1 MQRYLCMIHLRH
13 SLSLNDYILL
23 INLLKPTQVFKRGN
37 IETVRQKC
45 SNLMTA
51 HNVQLRKSN
60 VGQPW
65 IKGLPVNRE
74 PWICDSMILLFRVA
88 GVFLL
93 SYPLVFSS
101 SKSLAISFISVLLSF
116 SAFSLNEAAELKA
129 RAKPT
134 RDNRIKVFIT
144 SPNPNFWFKE
154 NRIELLYSLGR
165 SFKCV
170 DIVKII
176 CWLILTKKKML
187 EHVHFQI

>member
-60 VGQPW
+60 VGQPR

-74 PWICDSMILLFRVA
+74 PWVCDSMILLFRVA
-88 GVFLL
+88 GVFPL
-93 SYPLVFSS
+93 SYPLS
-101 SKSLAISFISVLLSF
+101 SFILPFIFFQVIGNFIHISVTF
-116 SAFSLNEAAELKA
+116 FFCIFVE
-129 RAKPT
+129 
-134 RDNRIKVFIT
+134 
-144 SPNPNFWFKE
+144 
-154 NRIELLYSLGR
+154 
-165 SFKCV
+165 
-170 DIVKII
+170 
-176 CWLILTKKKML
+176 
-187 EHVHFQI
+187 